1 MDLLRALIVV
11 SEKAANVARICR
23 QDKHLFEL
31 LVQKKKASEANPRFV
46 DDFKTLADVLI
57 QEMVKHDI
65 GNKFPGLANDIRG
78 EENNV
83 FCNKLGESINVQVMN
98 SVAETSNLL
107 QKVLNGDEH
116 AANLL
121 ATEVHR
127 EIKMQ
132 DVDTELP
139 IKNFDVDINNVG
151 IWIDPIDCTG
161 EYINGVDS
169 EFENGLYLSGL
180 RCVTVLIGAYNKET
194 QLPIMGIINQPFVEE
209 KSSRWKGRCIWGVAT
224 GNHTSTSQKSHIPRH
239 HILCLSST
247 ESIEV
252 KIKLQENGFKL
263 AEASGA
269 GYKILSVILGLADAY
284 ILSRSSTYK
293 WDTCAPHAILKSL
306 GGDIFIYE
314 EALQNKMTPI
324 KYPPEAEGSKYSNC
338 GGLIAYKD
346 PEVLSEVLSC
356 LI

>member
-65 GNKFPGLANDIRG
+65 GNKVRISFHLIIEWVINLYQFPGLANDIRG

-151 IWIDPIDCTG
+151 IWIDPIG
-161 EYINGVDS
+161 IN
-169 EFENGLYLSGL
+169 
-180 RCVTVLIGAYNKET
+180 
-194 QLPIMGIINQPFVEE
+194 IN
-209 KSSRWKGRCIWGVAT
+209 
-224 GNHTSTSQKSHIPRH
+224 
-239 HILCLSST
+239 
-247 ESIEV
+247 
-252 KIKLQENGFKL
+252 
-263 AEASGA
+263 
-269 GYKILSVILGLADAY
+269 
-284 ILSRSSTYK
+284 
-293 WDTCAPHAILKSL
+293 DT
-306 GGDIFIYE
+306 
-314 EALQNKMTPI
+314 
-324 KYPPEAEGSKYSNC
+324 
-338 GGLIAYKD
+338 
-346 PEVLSEVLSC
+346 
-356 LI
+356 